1 MSRQSET
8 RLQALSNR
16 RTFFA
21 NAKTKWGL
29 IVVAVIALSAVLAP
43 LITPY
48 GPEEITQQVLASP
61 GFDHLFGTDRRAMD
75 VFTRTLYAP
84 RVDLTI
90 GLAATLIAFTLGV
103 PMGTIA
109 GMFEDRGG
117 FGGFASQMIMR
128 SMDVMQAFPVFVFA
142 LALVAVLGTGAI
154 NLVLGL
160 AFVNTPVFVRQ
171 IRTGVLVLRD
181 EALVEA
187 ALISGWSRLRIAFRH
202 VLPNALGPAASLVS
216 VMIGFSILLTAGLS
230 FVGAGVRVPTAE
242 WGVMIAEGSA
252 QLSTGQ
258 WWPSLFPGVSLAL
271 TVFGFS
277 LLGEGLREA
286 PNAAGGRSIRRSH
299 RWAARAFS

>member
-1 MSRQSET
+1 MRRRGSSRQGAVIS
-8 RLQALSNR
+8 
-16 RTFFA
+16 
-21 NAKTKWGL
+21 NAKIRWGL
-29 IVVAVIALSAVLAP
+29 TIVVVIALSTILAP
-43 LITPY
+43 VLTPF
-48 GPEEITQQVLASP
+48 GPEEITDEVLASP
-61 GFDHLFGTDRRAMD
+61 GFDQLFGTDRRGMD

-90 GLAATLIAFTLGV
+90 GVLATLIAFVIGV
-103 PMGTIA
+103 PLGTVA
-109 GMFEDRGG
+109 GMFEDRGRL
-117 FGGFASQMIMR
+117 GGFASQVIMR
-128 SMDVMQAFPVFVFA
+128 GMDVMQAFPVFVFA
-142 LALVAVLGTGAI
+142 LALVAVLGTGAL

-181 EALVEA
+181 EAFVEA
-187 ALISGWSRLRIAFRH
+187 ALIAGWSRLRIAFRH

-252 QLSTGQ
+252 QLPTGQ
-258 WWPSLFPGVSLAL
+258 WWPSLFPGLSLAL

-286 PNAAGGRSIRRSH
+286 PGATIGTRVSRSRRWAGRS
-299 RWAARAFS
+299 FS

>member
-1 MSRQSET
+1 
-8 RLQALSNR
+8 LR
-16 RTFFA
+16 RGA
-21 NAKTKWGL
+21 VVSNAKVRWGL
-29 IVVAVIALSAVLAP
+29 TIVAIIALSTILAP
-43 LITPY
+43 ILTPF
-48 GPEEITQQVLASP
+48 GPEEITDEVLASP
-61 GFDHLFGTDRRAMD
+61 GFDQLFGTDRRAMD

-90 GLAATLIAFTLGV
+90 GVLATLIAFVIGV
-103 PMGTIA
+103 PLGTVA
-109 GMFEDRGG
+109 GMFEDRGRL
-117 FGGFASQMIMR
+117 GGFASQIIMR
-128 SMDVMQAFPVFVFA
+128 GMDVMQSFPVFVFA

-181 EALVEA
+181 EAFVEA
-187 ALISGWSRLRIAFRH
+187 ALVAGWSRLRIAFRH
-202 VLPNALGPAASLVS
+202 VLPNALGPASSLVS

-258 WWPSLFPGVSLAL
+258 WWPSLFPGLSLAL

-277 LLGEGLREA
+277 MLGEGLRETS
-286 PNAAGGRSIRRSH
+286 GTTSGTRFSRSR
-299 RWAARAFS
+299 RWAERSFS

>member
-1 MSRQSET
+1 MSRRSSS
-8 RLQALSNR
+8 RRGALIS
-16 RTFFA
+16 
-21 NAKTKWGL
+21 NAKVRWGL
-29 IVVAVIALSAVLAP
+29 MIVAVIALSTILAP
-43 LITPY
+43 VLTPF
-48 GPEEITQQVLASP
+48 GPEEITDEVLASP
-61 GFDHLFGTDRRAMD
+61 GFDQLFGTDRRAMD

-90 GLAATLIAFTLGV
+90 GLLATLIAFVIGV
-103 PMGTIA
+103 PLGTVA

-117 FGGFASQMIMR
+117 LGGFASQIIMR
-128 SMDVMQAFPVFVFA
+128 GMDIMQAFPVFVFA
-142 LALVAVLGTGAI
+142 LALVAVLGTGAL

-181 EALVEA
+181 EAFVEA
-187 ALISGWSRLRIAFRH
+187 ALVAGWSRLRIAFRH

-258 WWPSLFPGVSLAL
+258 WWPSLFPGLSLAL

-286 PNAAGGRSIRRSH
+286 PGATSGTRVSRSR
-299 RWAARAFS
+299 RWAERSFS

>member
-1 MSRQSET
+1 MSRVATS
-8 RLQALSNR
+8 R
-16 RTFFA
+16 RRVKIP
-21 NAKTKWGL
+21 NAKVRWGL
-29 IVVAVIALSAVLAP
+29 IIVAVVALSTILAP
-43 LITPY
+43 FITPF
-48 GPEEITQQVLASP
+48 GPEEITDEVLASP
-61 GFDHLFGTDRRAMD
+61 GFDQLFGTDRRAMD

-90 GLAATLIAFTLGV
+90 GVVATLIAFVIGV
-103 PMGTIA
+103 PLGTVA
-109 GMFEDRGG
+109 GMFEDRGR
-117 FGGFASQMIMR
+117 FGGFASQIIMR
-128 SMDVMQAFPVFVFA
+128 GMDVMQAFPVFVFA
-142 LALVAVLGTGAI
+142 LALVAVLGTGAL

-187 ALISGWSRLRIAFRH
+187 ALIAGWSRLRIAFRH

-258 WWPSLFPGVSLAL
+258 WWPSLFPGLSLAL

-286 PNAAGGRSIRRSH
+286 PGATSGIGISGSR
-299 RWAARAFS
+299 RWAERSFS

>member
-1 MSRQSET
+1 VIS
-8 RLQALSNR
+8 
-16 RTFFA
+16 
-21 NAKTKWGL
+21 NAKIRWGL
-29 IVVAVIALSAVLAP
+29 TIVVVIALSTILAP
-43 LITPY
+43 VLTPF
-48 GPEEITQQVLASP
+48 GPEQITDEVLASP
-61 GFDHLFGTDRRAMD
+61 GFDQLFGTDRRAMD

-90 GLAATLIAFTLGV
+90 GVLATLIAFVIGV
-103 PMGTIA
+103 PLGTVA
-109 GMFEDRGG
+109 GMFEDRGRL
-117 FGGFASQMIMR
+117 GGFASQIIMR
-128 SMDVMQAFPVFVFA
+128 GMDVMQAFPVFVFA
-142 LALVAVLGTGAI
+142 LALVAVLGTGAL

-181 EALVEA
+181 EAFVEA
-187 ALISGWSRLRIAFRH
+187 ALIAGWSRLRIAFRH

-252 QLSTGQ
+252 QLPTGQ
-258 WWPSLFPGVSLAL
+258 WWPSLVPGWSLGL
-271 TVFGFS
+271 TGFGFA

-286 PNAAGGRSIRRSH
+286 PGATSGARFSRSR
-299 RWAARAFS
+299 RWALRSFS

>member
-1 MSRQSET
+1 MSRG
-8 RLQALSNR
+8 AVPR
-16 RTFFA
+16 RRRAVFS
-21 NAKTKWGL
+21 NAKTRWGV
-29 IVVAVIALSAVLAP
+29 IIVAVIGLSTILAP
-43 LITPY
+43 LITPF
-48 GPEEITQQVLASP
+48 GPEQITDEVLASP
-61 GFDHLFGTDRRAMD
+61 GLDQLFGTDRRAMD

-84 RVDLTI
+84 RVDLTV
-90 GLAATLIAFTLGV
+90 GLAATLIAFFVGV
-103 PMGTIA
+103 PLGTVA

-117 FGGFASQMIMR
+117 LGGFASQIIMR
-128 SMDVMQAFPVFVFA
+128 GMDVMQSFPVFVFA
-142 LALVAVLGTGAI
+142 LALVAVLGTGAT

-171 IRTGVLVLRD
+171 LRTGVLVLRD

-187 ALISGWSRLRIAFRH
+187 ALIAGWSRLRIAFRH

-252 QLSTGQ
+252 QLPTGQ
-258 WWPSLFPGVSLAL
+258 WWPSLFPGLSLAL

-286 PNAAGGRSIRRSH
+286 PAATGGRRLRRSH
-299 RWAARAFS
+299 RWAERAFS